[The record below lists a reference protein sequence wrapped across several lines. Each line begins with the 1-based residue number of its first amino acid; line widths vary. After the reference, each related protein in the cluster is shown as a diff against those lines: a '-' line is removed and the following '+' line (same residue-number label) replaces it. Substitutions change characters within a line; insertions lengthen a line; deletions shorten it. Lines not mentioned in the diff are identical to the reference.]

1 MIVGITGTLGAGKGT
16 IVEYLK
22 TKGFTHYS
30 VRSFIVEE
38 IKKRGLPINRDT
50 MVLIGNKLREANSP
64 SYIIEEI
71 YEKAKLENS
80 NTVIESLRTI
90 GEVEALRKKKDFY
103 LFSVDADI
111 ERRYDRILKRKIE
124 SDFVSFEE
132 FVSNEK
138 REMENKD
145 LFKQNLKRCIE
156 MADFKFENN
165 GTIEDLYKGVEKILI
180 ELEN

>member
-22 TKGFTHYS
+22 TKDFTHYS

-50 MVLIGNKLREANSP
+50 MVLIGNKLREANYP

-71 YEKAKLENS
+71 YKKAKLENS

-90 GEVEALRKKKDFY
+90 GEVEALREKKDFY

-111 ERRYDRILKRKIE
+111 EKRYDRILKRKIE

-180 ELEN
+180 ELDN

>member
-22 TKGFTHYS
+22 TKDFTHYS

-50 MVLIGNKLREANSP
+50 MVLIGNKLREANYP

-71 YEKAKLENS
+71 YKKAKLENS

-90 GEVEALRKKKDFY
+90 GEVEALRGKKDFY
-103 LFSVDADI
+103 L
-111 ERRYDRILKRKIE
+111 
-124 SDFVSFEE
+124 
-132 FVSNEK
+132 
-138 REMENKD
+138 
-145 LFKQNLKRCIE
+145 
-156 MADFKFENN
+156 
-165 GTIEDLYKGVEKILI
+165 
-180 ELEN
+180 

>member
-38 IKKRGLPINRDT
+38 IKIRGLPINRDT

-64 SYIIEEI
+64 SYIIEKI

-111 ERRYDRILKRKIE
+111 EKRYDRILKRKIE

-180 ELEN
+180 KLEN